1 MKKFFLLL
9 VALATVTVSCQKVA
23 KTETEETC
31 CVDSTEVA
39 VDSVCV
45 DTTAVDTTQVDTTQ
59 VK

>member
-9 VALATVTVSCQKVA
+9 VALATVTVSCQKVT

-31 CVDSTEVA
+31 CVDSTEVV

-45 DTTAVDTTQVDTTQ
+45 DTAAVDTTN
-59 VK
+59 

>member
-23 KTETEETC
+23 KTETEPA
-31 CVDSTEVA
+31 VDSTEVV

-45 DTTAVDTTQVDTTQ
+45 DTAAVDTTN
-59 VK
+59 